1 MWPGVDAI
9 DGRRAGVRVRFHD
22 GVDPPLRRAGG
33 VEVAC
38 VLYPDPESG
47 DAASWPG

>member
-1 MWPGVDAI
+1 MDAI
-9 DGRRAGVRVRFHD
+9 EDEGKGVRIRFHA
-22 GVDPPLRRAGG
+22 GEDPPLRRAGG

-38 VLYPDPESG
+38 VLYPDPEG